1 MNLLQSLGIPGPEPS
16 FLNGNYKERTA
27 MVALCYSDLKVT
39 LCYSD
44 LKLNKFLFKF
54 SINHWSKPPIVYVSF
69 IFATTNVD
77 PETMCRAGGWGTRNT
92 HQGYGILSD

>member
-16 FLNGNYKERTA
+16 FWNGNYKERTA

-44 LKLNKFLFKF
+44 FKV
-54 SINHWSKPPIVYVSF
+54 K
-69 IFATTNVD
+69 
-77 PETMCRAGGWGTRNT
+77 
-92 HQGYGILSD
+92 